1 MKEKYLVIN
10 NTNHN
15 IYLDLDGNENTD
27 DIVVLGAKCKT
38 HLELSEKRVSE
49 IKQEFG
55 ADLILRKV
63 K

>member
-10 NTNHN
+10 NTSHN
-15 IYLDLDGNENTD
+15 IYLDIDGKENTD

-38 HLELSEKRVSE
+38 NIELPEKRVSE

-55 ADLILRKV
+55 ANLILKKV